1 MGSGKTKNRRLP
13 LLPLRGLL
21 VYPSMVLHL
30 DVGRDKSVRALERAM
45 VDDHMILLCSQSEV
59 NIEEPTEEDIYRIGT
74 IAKVRQML
82 KLPNGTIRVLV
93 EGVLRAEIMDY
104 LPTEEFYEVMVKE
117 FPEEETTDPEVDAL
131 MRSVL
136 SQFEHYTSLSKKIT
150 PETHAAVSDID
161 DPGRLADVITSHL
174 SLKIKDKQDILETI
188 DVRQRLERL
197 LDILNN
203 EREVLELERKIS
215 QRVKKQMEKT
225 QKEYYLREQMKAIQK
240 ELGEKEGRAGE
251 VEELR
256 SQLEQ
261 AGVPDQVKEKI
272 EKEIDRLE
280 KMPTTSAE
288 GGVIR
293 NYIDWLLS
301 LPWSKETEDDLSLSK
316 AEDILNQ
323 DHYGLEKPK
332 ERVLEYLAVQQL
344 VKKLKGPILCLVGP
358 PGVGKTSLA
367 RSIAKSLGR
376 KFVRISLGGVRDEA
390 EIRGHRRTYVGAM
403 PGRIIQGMK
412 TAGSS
417 NPVFL
422 LDEIDK
428 MAMDFRGDPASALL
442 EVLDPEQ
449 NNTFSDHFV
458 EVPFDLSS
466 VMFVTTANAMH
477 NIPRPL
483 LDRMEV
489 LYIPGYTE
497 LEKLK
502 IAERYLLPKQKREH
516 GLTDEQLHVSEE
528 TLLQLIRDYTRE
540 SGVRNLE
547 QQMAAIC
554 RKAAKQI
561 VASGTVP
568 IKAEEAAEQDE
579 PALNVLEAAFGE
591 GGEAASLSGRLEK
604 QQEAA
609 LQSEPQS
616 ETEQPAEVK
625 TLNVDL
631 ELLKEWLGPAKF
643 RYGMAEAENQIGA
656 VTGLAW
662 TEVGG
667 DTLVIEVTV
676 MPGSGKLT
684 LTGQLGDVMK
694 ESAQAAFSYT
704 RSKALELGID
714 PQFHEKNDIHIHIP
728 EGAIPKD
735 GPSAGITIATAL
747 ISALTGRYVSKEVA
761 MTGEITLRGRVLPI
775 GGLKEKSLAAHRAGI
790 KKILLPKDNVR
801 DLRDIPDSVRSE
813 ITFVPVGH
821 IDEVLLHALLP
832 ANTEE
837 KAGTPIL

>member
-1 MGSGKTKNRRLP
+1 MGPHKSKGRRFP

-30 DVGRDKSVRALERAM
+30 DVGREKSVKALEKAM
-45 VDDHMILLCSQSEV
+45 VDDNLILLCSQSEV
-59 NIEEPTEEDIYRIGT
+59 NIEEPTQEDIFRIGT
-74 IAKVRQML
+74 VAKVRQML

-93 EGVLRAEIMDY
+93 EGMERAEIVEY
-104 LPTEEFYEVMVKE
+104 LDNDEFYEVIAKE
-117 FPEEETTDPEVDAL
+117 QPEEESSDPEVDAL
-131 MRSVL
+131 MRTVL
-136 SQFEHYTSLSKKIT
+136 TQFEHYINLSKKVT
-150 PETHAAVSDID
+150 PETLAAVSDIEEA
-161 DPGRLADVITSHL
+161 GRLADVITSHL
-174 SLKIKDKQDILETI
+174 SLKIKDKQEILETI
-188 DVRQRLERL
+188 DVRKRLEKL

-256 SQLEQ
+256 AQLE
-261 AGVPDQVKEKI
+261 EKGLP
-272 EKEIDRLE
+272 EKVREKTQKEIDRLE
-280 KMPTTSAE
+280 KMPTSSAE

-293 NYIDWLLS
+293 NYVDWLLS
-301 LPWSKETEDDLSLSK
+301 LPWNDKTEDDLDLSK
-316 AEDILNQ
+316 AEQVLDE

-332 ERVLEYLAVQQL
+332 ERVLEYLAVQKL

-367 RSIAKSLGR
+367 RSIARSLGR
-376 KFVRISLGGVRDEA
+376 EFVRISLGGVRDEA

-412 TAGSS
+412 TAGTL

-428 MAMDFRGDPASALL
+428 MASDFRGDPSAALL

-449 NNTFSDHFV
+449 NNTFSDHFI
-458 EVPFDLSS
+458 EVPFDLSN
-466 VMFVTTANAMH
+466 VMFVTTANAVH

-483 LDRMEV
+483 LDRMEM

-497 LEKLK
+497 MEKLQ
-502 IAERYLLPKQKREH
+502 IATRYLLPKQKRGH
-516 GLTDEQLHVSEE
+516 GLEPEQLEIGQE
-528 TLLQLIRDYTRE
+528 ALLKTIREYTRE

-547 QQMAAIC
+547 QQVAALC
-554 RKAAKQI
+554 RKAAKKIVSENVEQI
-561 VASGTVP
+561 VIAPDEIKDYLGVP
-568 IKAEEAAEQDE
+568 KY
-579 PALNVLEAAFGE
+579 
-591 GGEAASLSGRLEK
+591 
-604 QQEAA
+604 
-609 LQSEPQS
+609 
-616 ETEQPAEVK
+616 
-625 TLNVDL
+625 
-631 ELLKEWLGPAKF
+631 
-643 RYGMAEAENQIGA
+643 RYGVAELEDQIGT

-667 DTLVIEVTV
+667 ETLVIEVTV
-676 MPGSGKLT
+676 VPGSGKLI
-684 LTGQLGDVMK
+684 LTGKLGDVMK

-704 RSKALELGID
+704 RSKAAELGLATD
-714 PQFHEKNDIHIHIP
+714 FYEKNDIHIHIP

-747 ISALTGRYVSKEVA
+747 ISALTGRHVSKDVA

-775 GGLKEKSLAAHRAGI
+775 GGLKEKSLAAHRAGY
-790 KKILLPKDNVR
+790 KKILLPKDNER
-801 DLRDIPDSVRSE
+801 DLRDIPESVKE
-813 ITFVPVGH
+813 DVVFVPVSH
-821 IDEVLLHALLP
+821 MDQVLEHALVEQTGLH
-832 ANTEE
+832 
-837 KAGTPIL
+837 

>member
-1 MGSGKTKNRRLP
+1 MIQSKSKGRRFP

-30 DVGRDKSVRALERAM
+30 DVGREKSVRALEKAM
-45 VDDHMILLCSQSEV
+45 VEDNLILLCSQSEV
-59 NIEEPTEEDIYRIGT
+59 NIEEPGQEDIFRVGT
-74 IAKVRQML
+74 VANVRQML

-93 EGVLRAEIMDY
+93 EGVERAEIINYTDN
-104 LPTEEFYEVMVKE
+104 EEYYEVMARVL
-117 FPEEETTDPEVDAL
+117 PEEEDVDQQSDAL
-131 MRSVL
+131 MRTVL
-136 SQFEHYTSLSKKIT
+136 NQFEHYITLSKKVT
-150 PETHAAVSDID
+150 PETLAAVSDIEE
-161 DPGRLADVITSHL
+161 PGRLADVITSHL
-174 SLKIKDKQDILETI
+174 ALKIKDKQEILETI
-188 DVRQRLERL
+188 DVSKRLEKL

-203 EREVLELERKIS
+203 EREVLELERKIN

-240 ELGEKEGRAGE
+240 ELGDKEGRAGE
-251 VEELR
+251 ADELR
-256 SQLEQ
+256 TLMEEKEL
-261 AGVPDQVKEKI
+261 PERVKEKI

-280 KMPTTSAE
+280 KMPASSAE

-293 NYIDWLLS
+293 NYVDMLLS
-301 LPWSKETEDDLSLSK
+301 LPWTESTEDDLDILK
-316 AEDILNQ
+316 AEQVLDA

-332 ERVLEYLAVQQL
+332 ERVLEYLAVQKL

-367 RSIAKSLGR
+367 RSIARSLNR

-412 TAGSS
+412 TAGSI

-428 MAMDFRGDPASALL
+428 MAADFRGDPSAALL

-458 EVPFDLSS
+458 ELPFDLSN
-466 VMFVTTANAMH
+466 VMFVTTANTVH

-483 LDRMEV
+483 LDRMEM
-489 LYIPGYTE
+489 LFIPGYTE
-497 LEKLK
+497 LEKLQ
-502 IAERYLLPKQKREH
+502 IASRYLLPKQRKNH
-516 GLTDEQLHVSEE
+516 GLEEEQLSIEDD
-528 TLLQLIRDYTRE
+528 TLLKIVREYTRE

-547 QQMAAIC
+547 QQIAALC
-554 RKAAKQI
+554 RKAAKII
-561 VASGTVP
+561 VSG
-568 IKAEEAAEQDE
+568 
-579 PALNVLEAAFGE
+579 
-591 GGEAASLSGRLEK
+591 EK
-604 QQEAA
+604 ERVSI
-609 LQSEPQS
+609 L
-616 ETEQPAEVK
+616 PAEVK
-625 TLNVDL
+625 DY
-631 ELLKEWLGPAKF
+631 LGASKY
-643 RYGMAEAENQIGA
+643 RYGMAELEDQIGT

-667 DTLVIEVTV
+667 DTLLIEVTV
-676 MPGSGKLT
+676 VQGTGKLI

-704 RSKALELGID
+704 RSKAEELGLAPD
-714 PQFHEKNDIHIHIP
+714 FYEKNDIHIHIP

-747 ISALTGRYVSKEVA
+747 ISALTKRYVSKDVA

-775 GGLKEKSLAAHRAGI
+775 GGLKEKSLAAHRAGY
-790 KKILLPKDNVR
+790 KKILLPKDNER
-801 DLRDIPDSVRSE
+801 DLKDIPESVRSDVE
-813 ITFVPVGH
+813 FVPVSH
-821 IDEVLLHALLP
+821 MDQVLKHALVEHHNEISSEAP
-832 ANTEE
+832 SSVH
-837 KAGTPIL
+837 